1 VFDEVT
7 PMAGHLDIRPLG
19 DARPFGGGD
28 EPVLTA
34 WLRLRPPSAYQPAE
48 AAVLL
53 DGLVLS
59 LYAVLSTPVVIPT
72 VEFTL
77 HYSPV
82 QPADEW
88 FFIEQRTVWST
99 GWFCV
104 DEAELRTTDGTL
116 VAQSRPLRRILA
128 EIPAGSGGGAR
139 GQRQP

>member
-1 VFDEVT
+1 MPSGAVACVV
-7 PMAGHLDIRPLG
+7 PPARHDISTK
-19 DARPFGGGD
+19 GGD

-34 WLRLRPPSAYQPAE
+34 WLRLRPPSAYQPAV

-53 DGLVLS
+53 DGLVPS

-116 VAQSRPLRRILA
+116 VAQSRQLRRILA